1 MVFAILLGYVG
12 YITFGTEV
20 DTIILY
26 NLPLKSG
33 ICIAAKALFVLT
45 IAGSFVIITQ
55 PVF

>member
-33 ICIAAKALFVLT
+33 ICIAVKALFVLT